1 VRECA
6 FFNPSLRCDEAGGQV
21 GWPCNCRPEN
31 PPTTPEPQPS
41 EVDTIAQS
49 FDRLLRQASGDG
61 AKKRAA
67 GTKPIW
73 LEDDTHMGAYYRHI
87 RRWEEGERAD
97 PDSGADPRIHAAWRL
112 LAAVDYERH
121 QAVK

>member
-1 VRECA
+1 VIESCVVPNLLCA
-6 FFNPSLRCDEAGGQV
+6 TRAGGGILCGARCV
-21 GWPCNCRPEN
+21 GRRHPE
-31 PPTTPEPQPS
+31 TS
-41 EVDTIAQS
+41 EVDDISQS
-49 FDRLLRQASGDG
+49 FDALLRQASGDG

-73 LEDDTHMGAYYRHI
+73 TEDDTHMGAYYRHI
-87 RRWEEGERAD
+87 RRWEEGERVD

-121 QAVK
+121 QASK